1 MNEDELSKIL
11 GNVEEKVGK
20 EVSATIADDLGTLI
34 TKNTEVINEMKSKDA
49 QIKEL
54 KSMNAKLVASNGNLL
69 QQIPMVDSDDSG
81 AATTEETE
89 PEKPFSM
96 KACFDE
102 RGNFI
107 Q

>member
-69 QQIPMVDSDDSG
+69 QQIPMVDGDDSG